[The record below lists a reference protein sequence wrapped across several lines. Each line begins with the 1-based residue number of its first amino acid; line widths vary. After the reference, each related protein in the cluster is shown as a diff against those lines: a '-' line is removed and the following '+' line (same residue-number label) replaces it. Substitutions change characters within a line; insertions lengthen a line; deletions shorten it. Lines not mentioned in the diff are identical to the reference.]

1 MARVHFIYSTMNAGK
16 STALLQTN
24 FGYLEKGMNTLL
36 YTSEKDNRYGDSEI
50 VSRIGLKSKAET
62 FKDSDNLFDCVSI
75 AHKKND
81 IDCVLIDEAQFL
93 TKEQVHQL
101 GRVVDEL
108 DVTVLAYG
116 IRTDFRGELF
126 EGSRYL
132 LAWADRLSEIRTVCH
147 CGRKATMIVRV
158 DAKGDIVREGEQVEI
173 GGNERYLSLCRLH
186 FNRGITKKANK

>member
-1 MARVHFIYSTMNAGK
+1 MARIHFIYSTMNAGK

-24 FGYLEKGMNTLL
+24 FSYLEKGMNTIL
-36 YTSEKDNRYGDSEI
+36 YTSEKDNRYGNSEI

-62 FKDSDNLFDCVSI
+62 FKTNDNLFDHVFK
-75 AHKKND
+75 AHSENAV
-81 IDCVLIDEAQFL
+81 DCVLIDEAQFL
-93 TKEQVHQL
+93 TKDQVHQF

-108 DVTVLAYG
+108 DVTVIAYG

-132 LAWADRLSEIRTVCH
+132 LAWADHLNEIRTVCH

-158 DAKGDIVREGEQVEI
+158 DDNGEIVREGEQVEI

-186 FNRGITKKANK
+186 FYQGIATKI

>member
-1 MARVHFIYSTMNAGK
+1 MARIHFIYSTMNAGK

-24 FGYLEKGMNTLL
+24 FAYLEKGMRTVLF
-36 YTSEKDNRYGDSEI
+36 TSEKDNRYGNSEI

-62 FKDSDNLFDCVSI
+62 FKNSDNLFDCVSK
-75 AHKKND
+75 AHTKNA
-81 IDCVLIDEAQFL
+81 IDCVMIDEAQFL
-93 TKEQVHQL
+93 TKDQVHQL

-132 LAWADRLSEIRTVCH
+132 LAWADHLSEIRTVCH

-158 DAKGDIVREGEQVEI
+158 DDKGEIVREGEQVEI
-173 GGNERYLSLCRLH
+173 GGN
-186 FNRGITKKANK
+186 

>member
-75 AHKKND
+75 AHKKNAL
-81 IDCVLIDEAQFL
+81 DCVLIDEAQFL
-93 TKEQVHQL
+93 TKDHIHQL

-173 GGNERYLSLCRLH
+173 GGNERYLSLCRFH
-186 FNRGITKKANK
+186 FNQGITKRI

>member
-1 MARVHFIYSTMNAGK
+1 MARIHFIYSTMNAGK

-50 VSRIGLKSKAET
+50 VSRIGLKSKADT
-62 FKDSDNLFDCVSI
+62 FKDSDNLFDFVSK
-75 AHKKND
+75 AHKKNA

-93 TKEQVHQL
+93 KKDQVHQL

-126 EGSRYL
+126 EGSKYL
-132 LAWADRLSEIRTVCH
+132 LAWADHLSEIRTVCH

-158 DAKGDIVREGEQVEI
+158 DDRGDIVREGEQVEI

-186 FNRGITKKANK
+186 FNQGITKRT

>member
-75 AHKKND
+75 AHKKNA

-132 LAWADRLSEIRTVCH
+132 LAWADLLSEMRTVCH

-186 FNRGITKKANK
+186 FNQGITKRV

>member
-1 MARVHFIYSTMNAGK
+1 MARIHFIYSTMNAGK

-24 FGYLEKGMNTLL
+24 YGYLEKGMNTLL

-75 AHKKND
+75 AHKKNAL
-81 IDCVLIDEAQFL
+81 DCVLIDEAQFL
-93 TKEQVHQL
+93 TKDQVHQL

-186 FNRGITKKANK
+186 FNQGITERT

>member
-1 MARVHFIYSTMNAGK
+1 MARIHFIYSTMNAGK

-75 AHKKND
+75 AHKKNA

-186 FNRGITKKANK
+186 FNQGITKKSNK

>member
-1 MARVHFIYSTMNAGK
+1 MARVHFIFSTMNAGK

-24 FGYLEKGMNTLL
+24 FGYMEKGMNTLL

-75 AHKKND
+75 AHKKNAL
-81 IDCVLIDEAQFL
+81 DCVLIDEAQFL
-93 TKEQVHQL
+93 TKDQVHQL

-186 FNRGITKKANK
+186 FNQGIT

>member
-36 YTSEKDNRYGDSEI
+36 YTSEKDNRYGNSEI

-62 FKDSDNLFDCVSI
+62 FKDSDNLFDCVSV
-75 AHKKND
+75 AHKKNAL
-81 IDCVLIDEAQFL
+81 DCVLIDEAQFL
-93 TKEQVHQL
+93 TKDQVHQL

-158 DAKGDIVREGEQVEI
+158 DDKGEIVREGEQVEI

-186 FNRGITKKANK
+186 FNQGIATKI

>member
-24 FGYLEKGMNTLL
+24 FGYMEKGMNTLL

-75 AHKKND
+75 AHKKNAL
-81 IDCVLIDEAQFL
+81 DCVLIDEAQFL
-93 TKEQVHQL
+93 TKNQVHQL

-186 FNRGITKKANK
+186 FNQGITKRF

>member
-1 MARVHFIYSTMNAGK
+1 MARVHFIFSTMNAGK

-75 AHKKND
+75 AHKKNA

-186 FNRGITKKANK
+186 FNQGITTRV

>member
-1 MARVHFIYSTMNAGK
+1 MNAGK

-24 FGYLEKGMNTLL
+24 FSYLEKGMNTVLF
-36 YTSEKDNRYGDSEI
+36 TSEQDNRYGNSEI

-62 FKDSDNLFDCVSI
+62 FKTNDNLFDQVSK
-75 AHKKND
+75 AHSENV

-93 TKEQVHQL
+93 TKGQVYQL
-101 GRVVDEL
+101 GRIVDEL

-132 LAWADRLSEIRTVCH
+132 LAWADHLSEIRTVCH
-147 CGRKATMIVRV
+147 CGRRATMIVRI
-158 DAKGDIVREGEQVEI
+158 DDNGEIVREGEQVEI

-186 FNRGITKKANK
+186 FYQGITTRT

>member
-75 AHKKND
+75 AHKKNA

-116 IRTDFRGELF
+116 IRTDFKGELF

-186 FNRGITKKANK
+186 FNRGITKRI

>member
-1 MARVHFIYSTMNAGK
+1 MARIHFIYSTMNAGK

-50 VSRIGLKSKAET
+50 VSRVGLKSKAET

-75 AHKKND
+75 AHKKNA

-132 LAWADRLSEIRTVCH
+132 LAWADYLSEIRTVCH

-158 DAKGDIVREGEQVEI
+158 DENGDIVREGEQVEI

-186 FNRGITKKANK
+186 FNQGITKRT

>member
-1 MARVHFIYSTMNAGK
+1 MARIHFIYSTMNAGK

-24 FGYLEKGMNTLL
+24 FAYLEKGMRTVLF
-36 YTSEKDNRYGDSEI
+36 TSEKDNRYGNSEI

-62 FKDSDNLFDCVSI
+62 FKNNDNLFDHVFK
-75 AHKKND
+75 AHSENAV
-81 IDCVLIDEAQFL
+81 DCVLIDEAQFL
-93 TKEQVHQL
+93 TKDQVHQL

-132 LAWADRLSEIRTVCH
+132 LAWADHLSEMRTVCH

-158 DAKGDIVREGEQVEI
+158 DDKGEIVREGEQVEI

-186 FNRGITKKANK
+186 FNQGIATKI

>member
-75 AHKKND
+75 AHKKNA

-173 GGNERYLSLCRLH
+173 GGNERYLSLCRHH
-186 FNRGITKKANK
+186 FNQGITKRV

>member
-24 FGYLEKGMNTLL
+24 FGYMEKGMNTLL

-75 AHKKND
+75 AHKKNAL
-81 IDCVLIDEAQFL
+81 DCVLIDEAQFL
-93 TKEQVHQL
+93 TKDQVHQL

-173 GGNERYLSLCRLH
+173 GGNERYFSLCRLH
-186 FNRGITKKANK
+186 FNQGITKRI

>member
-1 MARVHFIYSTMNAGK
+1 
-16 STALLQTN
+16 LLQTN

-75 AHKKND
+75 AHKKNAL
-81 IDCVLIDEAQFL
+81 DCVLIDEAQFL
-93 TKEQVHQL
+93 TKDQVHQL

-186 FNRGITKKANK
+186 FNQGITKRI

>member
-1 MARVHFIYSTMNAGK
+1 MAKIHFIYSTMNAGK

-50 VSRIGLKSKAET
+50 VSRIGLKSKADT
-62 FKDSDNLFDCVSI
+62 FKDSDNLFDFVSK
-75 AHKKND
+75 AHKKNA
-81 IDCVLIDEAQFL
+81 IDCVLIDEAQYL
-93 TKEQVHQL
+93 TRDQVHQL

-132 LAWADRLSEIRTVCH
+132 LAWADHLSEIRTGCH

-158 DAKGDIVREGEQVEI
+158 DDRGDIVREGEQVEI

-186 FNRGITKKANK
+186 FNQGIT